1 MPLAAVALPKSL
13 RMIKYTL
20 HTSIY
25 LPILWWRWHQVMHA
39 FKPDI
44 VIWTSTKQALLLLPW
59 LDKTPSFVVEH
70 TNVQP
75 SRGNAWLY
83 GILGR
88 KLSGFVAVSEF
99 MRGHLERVGAPPGKI
114 SVVRNGAIF
123 QANDLK
129 KDAKLHGTR
138 APLNEGTKI
147 RLGIVGQVSPHKGHH
162 CLVEA
167 VRLLHDRQVKVS
179 VRVFGGG
186 PPAYTGLL
194 KARIA
199 AVALSDAWQWMGY
212 EQDQSK
218 IFANIDILL
227 VPSCFDEPFGMVAA
241 EASAYGVPVVASRKG
256 GLPEIVEDGVTG
268 WLVDANAPGQ
278 LADKIEWLIRNPQ
291 QARDMGIAGRERVLR
306 EFTIERMVAEFESLF
321 RKHLNRN

>member
-1 MPLAAVALPKSL
+1 MRILTVCSNWRVFGAETITLKMLEGFKRCGHEQMAVASTWSDGEFSLRLRSIGIPEALMPLAAVALPKSL

-147 RLGIVGQVSPHKGHH
+147 RLG
-162 CLVEA
+162 
-167 VRLLHDRQVKVS
+167 
-179 VRVFGGG
+179 
-186 PPAYTGLL
+186 
-194 KARIA
+194 
-199 AVALSDAWQWMGY
+199 
-212 EQDQSK
+212 
-218 IFANIDILL
+218 
-227 VPSCFDEPFGMVAA
+227 
-241 EASAYGVPVVASRKG
+241 
-256 GLPEIVEDGVTG
+256 
-268 WLVDANAPGQ
+268 
-278 LADKIEWLIRNPQ
+278 
-291 QARDMGIAGRERVLR
+291 
-306 EFTIERMVAEFESLF
+306 
-321 RKHLNRN
+321 